1 MINKPELLIVADEI
15 LAYGINQKYYPS
27 MDNALA
33 IGKIAIVPLE
43 SDLDKYNL
51 TQSPTGDGSDVY
63 VLNPYANN
71 YALLW
76 DPQILDTFITDKSFA
91 IKEALGK
98 MGAKRVTI
106 KKDIKDEDS
115 TKIKLKDSVEAK
127 MSLAKGNV
135 NAEFDR
141 KQSVNIESIIE
152 YHDPNRKARPTEEI
166 RQFLKDH
173 GLMSEGKLTLLLER
187 LETEGEIH
195 GSEKYTT
202 TFCSELANAF
212 KLGSTVDCKL
222 FNNNLDLSVTSN
234 HVHAVS
240 ETLEIEFD

>member
-1 MINKPELLIVADEI
+1 MMNKPELVIVADEI
-15 LAYGINQKYYPS
+15 LAYGINQEYYPS
-27 MDNALA
+27 MDKALA

-43 SDLDKYNL
+43 SNLDEYNL
-51 TQSPTGDGSDVY
+51 SQTPTGDGNDVY
-63 VLNPYANN
+63 VLNPYVNN
-71 YALLW
+71 YVLLW
-76 DPQILDTFITDKSFA
+76 DPQILDTFITDKCFA

-98 MGAKRVTI
+98 MGAKRVTMT
-106 KKDIKDEDS
+106 KDIKDEDS
-115 TKIKLKDSVEAK
+115 KNIKVKDSVKAK
-127 MSLAKGNV
+127 MNVAKGNV
-135 NAEFDR
+135 NAEYDR
-141 KQSVNIESIIE
+141 KQTVNIESKIE
-152 YHDPNRKARPTEEI
+152 YHDPNRIARPVEEI

-173 GLMSEGKLTLLLER
+173 GLMSEGKLILLLER

-234 HVHAVS
+234 HVHTVS